1 MLECFVTTL
10 SRWRNYKNRLVFVY
24 YNILRFCCFKE
35 SLQSVL
41 KSWQVLKSKKK
52 FFRKMSKYRNIV
64 FDDFK
69 SRFLA
74 NFFSNYRHRLVLEIP
89 FLNHI
94 FLKTSKYRTE
104 NLHFP
109 STGKYYVLSV
119 SCIELISGRL
129 DKYKPIHLNILRA
142 LTLRARTV
150 F

>member
-1 MLECFVTTL
+1 
-10 SRWRNYKNRLVFVY
+10 
-24 YNILRFCCFKE
+24 
-35 SLQSVL
+35 
-41 KSWQVLKSKKK
+41 
-52 FFRKMSKYRNIV
+52 MSKYRNIV

-109 STGKYYVLSV
+109 STAKYYVLSL

-129 DKYKPIHLNILRA
+129 DKYKPIHLNFLRA

>member
-1 MLECFVTTL
+1 
-10 SRWRNYKNRLVFVY
+10 
-24 YNILRFCCFKE
+24 
-35 SLQSVL
+35 
-41 KSWQVLKSKKK
+41 
-52 FFRKMSKYRNIV
+52 MSKYRNIV

-109 STGKYYVLSV
+109 STAKYYVLSL

-129 DKYKPIHLNILRA
+129 DKYKLIHLNFLRA
-142 LTLRARTV
+142 LTLRART
-150 F
+150 FFKNFEKMQAISLHWFAAQQQNSTLRRQKIDLLSAKFRADFYKLSLFL